1 MSKLFINLPVTD
13 LNTSTAF
20 YQTIGF
26 IKNDNFSDEKASGMV
41 WDDHIHV
48 MLLSHDFMKSFLP
61 PEKVIADAHKT
72 TQVLNALQFDSRE
85 EVDVF
90 VAKALA
96 AWGKA
101 TIPPYDHGFM
111 YGRDFE
117 DLDGHIWESFWMDAS
132 EATPA

>member
-20 YQTIGF
+20 YQAIGF
-26 IKNDNFSDEKASGMV
+26 TKNDNFSDEKASGMV

-48 MLLSHDFMKSFLP
+48 MLLSHDFMKSFLST
-61 PEKVIADAHKT
+61 EKVIADAHKT

-96 AWGKA
+96 A
-101 TIPPYDHGFM
+101 
-111 YGRDFE
+111 
-117 DLDGHIWESFWMDAS
+117 
-132 EATPA
+132 